1 LQKEFWHERW
11 RLGLIG
17 FHQNAVERML
27 QTHWARLQVTDGG
40 VFVPLCGKSLD
51 LIWLRDLGM
60 EVTGVK
66 LSAVALEAFCLE
78 QGVLTRRANHGMFE
92 HFDSPG
98 LHLLHGDF
106 FRVSAE
112 NLVNVRAVYDRA
124 ALIALP
130 PEVRQRYV
138 KHMNHLTTAGTK
150 TLLMTVEY
158 PQHQVSGPPHSVSAS
173 EVEQLYGTT
182 HTIELLGRRD
192 ILAEEVRL
200 RTRGTTEIHELCFLL
215 TRN

>member
-1 LQKEFWHERW
+1 MQPEFWHERW

-17 FHQNAVERML
+17 FHQTAVEQML
-27 QTHWARLQVTDGG
+27 QKHWARLQVTNGG

-51 LIWLRDLGM
+51 LIWLRDRGLQ
-60 EVTGVK
+60 VTGVE

-78 QGVLTRRANHGMFE
+78 HGVLTRRANHGMFE
-92 HFDSPG
+92 RFDSQG

-106 FRVSAE
+106 FSLSAE
-112 NLVNVRAVYDRA
+112 DLGDVRAVYDRA

-130 PEVRQRYV
+130 PETRHRYV
-138 KHMNHLTTAGTK
+138 RHMTDLTTEGTK

-173 EVEQLYGTT
+173 EVEQLYGKN
-182 HTIELLGRRD
+182 HSIELLGRRD

-200 RTRGTTEIHELCFLL
+200 RARGATEIHELCFIL